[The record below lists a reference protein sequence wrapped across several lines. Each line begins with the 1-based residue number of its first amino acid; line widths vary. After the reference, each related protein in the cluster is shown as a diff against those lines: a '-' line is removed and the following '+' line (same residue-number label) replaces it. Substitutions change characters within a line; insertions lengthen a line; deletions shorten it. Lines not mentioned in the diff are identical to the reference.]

1 MRQFCVGAQLQPCEV
16 YMSSDRI
23 PVTRDGHAKLLEEY
37 GHLVKVRRPEVIKA
51 VATAR
56 EEGDLRENAGYDA
69 ARNDQ
74 GFIEGRIRDIE
85 SILKRIDIIDEDA
98 VPADGNLVII
108 GSTVTVTVDGD
119 KETYTIVGAVEAAPA
134 EGRISNVSPFGK
146 ALLGRHV
153 GDTVEITTPATTL
166 NAKIVSV
173 E

>member
-1 MRQFCVGAQLQPCEV
+1 
-16 YMSSDRI
+16 MSTDRI
-23 PVTRDGHAKLLEEY
+23 PVTLDGHAKLLEELE
-37 GHLVKVRRPEVIKA
+37 HLVTVRRPEIIRA

-98 VPADGNLVII
+98 VSADGSLVTI
-108 GSTVTVTVDGD
+108 GATVTITIDGD
-119 KETYTIVGAVEAAPA
+119 DETYTIVGAVEANPN
-134 EGRISNVSPFGK
+134 EGRISNESPFGK
-146 ALLGRHV
+146 ALLGKRV
-153 GDTVEITTPATTL
+153 GDSVDIKTPVTTL

>member
-1 MRQFCVGAQLQPCEV
+1 
-16 YMSSDRI
+16 MSTDRI
-23 PVTRDGHAKLLEEY
+23 PVTLDGHAKLLEELE
-37 GHLVKVRRPEVIKA
+37 HLVTVRRPKIIRA

-98 VPADGNLVII
+98 VSADGSLVTI
-108 GSTVTVTVDGD
+108 GATVTITIDGD
-119 KETYTIVGAVEAAPA
+119 DETYTIVGAVEANPN
-134 EGRISNVSPFGK
+134 EGRISNESPFGK
-146 ALLGRHV
+146 ALLGKRV
-153 GDTVEITTPATTL
+153 GDSVDIKTPVTTL

>member
-1 MRQFCVGAQLQPCEV
+1 
-16 YMSSDRI
+16 MSTDRI
-23 PVTRDGHAKLLEEY
+23 PVTRDGHAKLLEE
-37 GHLVKVRRPEVIKA
+37 LERLITVRRPEIIKA

-98 VPADGNLVII
+98 VSSDTSLVTI
-108 GSTVTVTVDGD
+108 GSTVTITIDGED
-119 KETYTIVGAVEAAPA
+119 ETYTIVGAVEVNPNQ
-134 EGRISNVSPFGK
+134 GRISNESPFGK
-146 ALLGRHV
+146 ALLGKRV
-153 GDTVEITTPATTL
+153 GESVDIKTPVTTL
-166 NAKIVSV
+166 NAKIVSI

>member
-1 MRQFCVGAQLQPCEV
+1 
-16 YMSSDRI
+16 MSTDRI
-23 PVTRDGHAKLLEEY
+23 PVTRDGHAKLLEELE
-37 GHLVKVRRPEVIKA
+37 HLVTVRRPEIIRA

-98 VPADGNLVII
+98 VSSDTSLVTI
-108 GSTVTVTVDGD
+108 GSTVTITIDGEE
-119 KETYTIVGAVEAAPA
+119 ETYTIVGAVEANPNG
-134 EGRISNVSPFGK
+134 GRISNESPFGR
-146 ALLGRHV
+146 ALLGKRV
-153 GDTVEITTPATTL
+153 GDSVEIKTPVTTL
-166 NAKIVSV
+166 NAKVVSV

>member
-1 MRQFCVGAQLQPCEV
+1 
-16 YMSSDRI
+16 MSTDRI
-23 PVTRDGHAKLLEEY
+23 PVTRDGHAKLLEELE
-37 GHLVKVRRPEVIKA
+37 HLVTVRRPEIIRA

-98 VPADGNLVII
+98 VSSDSSLVTI
-108 GSTVTVTVDGD
+108 GATVTITIDGD
-119 KETYTIVGAVEAAPA
+119 QETYTIVGAVEANPNQ
-134 EGRISNVSPFGK
+134 GRISNESPFGK
-146 ALLGRHV
+146 ALLGKRV
-153 GDTVEITTPATTL
+153 GDSVDIQTPVTTL

>member
-1 MRQFCVGAQLQPCEV
+1 
-16 YMSSDRI
+16 MSTDRI
-23 PVTRDGHAKLLEEY
+23 PVTRDGHAKLLEELE
-37 GHLVKVRRPEVIKA
+37 HLITVRRPEIIRA

-85 SILKRIDIIDEDA
+85 SILKRIDLIDEDA
-98 VPADGNLVII
+98 VSTDGSLVTI
-108 GSTVTVTVDGD
+108 GSTVTITIDGD
-119 KETYTIVGAVEAAPA
+119 KETYTIVGVVEASPND
-134 EGRISNVSPFGK
+134 GRISNESPFGK
-146 ALLGRHV
+146 ALLGKHV
-153 GDTVEITTPATTL
+153 GDSVDIKTPVTTL

>member
-1 MRQFCVGAQLQPCEV
+1 
-16 YMSSDRI
+16 MSTDRI
-23 PVTRDGHAKLLEEY
+23 PVTLDGHAKLLEELE
-37 GHLVKVRRPEVIKA
+37 HLVTVRRPEIIRA

-74 GFIEGRIRDIE
+74 GFIEGRIRDVE

-98 VPADGNLVII
+98 VSADGSLVTI
-108 GSTVTVTVDGD
+108 GATVTITIDGD
-119 KETYTIVGAVEAAPA
+119 DETYTIVGAVEANPN
-134 EGRISNVSPFGK
+134 EGRISNESPFGK
-146 ALLGRHV
+146 ALLGKRV
-153 GDTVEITTPATTL
+153 GDSVDIKTPVTTL

>member
-1 MRQFCVGAQLQPCEV
+1 
-16 YMSSDRI
+16 MSTDRI
-23 PVTRDGHAKLLEEY
+23 PVTREGHAKLLEELE
-37 GHLVKVRRPEVIKA
+37 HLVTVRRPEIIRA

-98 VPADGNLVII
+98 VSSDGSLVTI
-108 GSTVTVTVDGD
+108 GSTVTITIDGD
-119 KETYTIVGAVEAAPA
+119 QETYTIVGAVEANPNQ
-134 EGRISNVSPFGK
+134 GRISNESPFGK
-146 ALLGRHV
+146 ALLGKRV
-153 GDTVEITTPATTL
+153 GDSVDIKTPVTTL